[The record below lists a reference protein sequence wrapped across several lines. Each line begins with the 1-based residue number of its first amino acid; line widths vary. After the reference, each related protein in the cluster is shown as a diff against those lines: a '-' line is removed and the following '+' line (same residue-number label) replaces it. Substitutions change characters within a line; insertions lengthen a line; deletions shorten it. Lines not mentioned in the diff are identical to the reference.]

1 MNKDFSFKAS
11 EVTCNGNI
19 GGCATVLTDSNM
31 AKLKTFINTHFMMVD
46 KETILQELEDSNLI
60 DGRWIIGS
68 RASSTE
74 EIIYRMVS
82 GMMSYG
88 LRKFAQNGGTY
99 KAHRELSE
107 MWINAQVNMM
117 SAKDIITIMEKALVD
132 CAEADHWYTY
142 EKEWE

>member
-1 MNKDFSFKAS
+1 MTKDFTFKAS
-11 EVTCNGNI
+11 EVKCNGLI
-19 GGCATVLTDSNM
+19 GGCGTVLTEENKS
-31 AKLKTFINTHFMMVD
+31 KLKVFLNTHFMMVD

-68 RASSTE
+68 RASDTDN
-74 EIIYRMVS
+74 IIDRMVS
-82 GMMSYG
+82 GLMSYG
-88 LRKFAQNGGTY
+88 LLKFGQNGGTY

-107 MWINAQVNMM
+107 MWINAQINTMT
-117 SAKDIITIMEKALVD
+117 AKDIITIMEKALVD